1 MKKLIRNSRRKPAV
15 LCLNNGGIMR
25 LTVMLVLSFFLAA
38 TTVSQTRHALTFD
51 DLISMGRISDPQVS
65 PDGTTVVFVVTYYSK
80 TENSS
85 NSNLYLV
92 SIDGGTIRQ
101 LTNSLR
107 ANNNPRWMPGG
118 MAIAF
123 VSTRDG
129 ESQIWTIPVNG
140 GEAKKSSSIST
151 EASGMIVSP
160 DGRWFAFSSD
170 VFPDCE
176 SDDCNEVRNAQL
188 AKTKVKAKVFD
199 RLPYRV
205 WNYWKDGRRSHMF
218 VMPATGGKAVDLTPG
233 DFDTPPIDL
242 GGRWDYDF
250 SPDSKEIVFTR
261 NTDPMVAIST
271 NNDLFTVPVSG
282 GAAKRITDNP
292 ANDSQPL
299 YSPDGKYI
307 AYRKMVRAGFEADR
321 SRLVLYD
328 RSTGTHVNLSEDFDY
343 SVGDFCWTSDS
354 KDLLFSADD
363 KGNSTIFKIAVAT
376 RKVDVIMNKGYNH
389 SFALTPDG
397 KTIVFIKE
405 SIESPAEL
413 FRMDASG
420 KNLKQL
426 TRINADR
433 VAKLEMNPLE
443 DFWFTGAEGTKAHG
457 WIIKPPG
464 FKTAAKYPMIY
475 LVHGGPQGQW
485 GDQFHYRWSGQ
496 MFASR
501 GYVVLMVNPRGST
514 GYGQKFT
521 DEISRDWGGKV
532 YVDLM
537 NGLDHVIKTYPFIDG
552 NRVAAA
558 GASYGGYMMN
568 WMAGHTDRFRAIVS
582 HDGVYNPKSMYGT
595 TEELWFPEWEFGGT
609 PYEHADLYERWSPLN
624 SATNFKTPTLVV
636 HGQLDY
642 RVDVSEGFQFFT
654 ALQRRGVKSKML
666 YFPDEGHWVMKPANA
681 ELWYKTV
688 LDWIDENTR

>member
-307 AYRKMVRAGFEADR
+307 AYRKMVRAGFEAG
-321 SRLVLYD
+321 SSLLVLYD

-537 NGLDHVIKTYPFIDG
+537 NGLVHVIKTYPFIDG